1 VEDDVI
7 AAIALGR
14 RYHARLFIND
24 YWQLA
29 IKHQAYGVHLGQED
43 LETTDLSAIR
53 KAGLRLGVSTHDDM
67 EIDVALAARPL
78 TSRWARLPD
87 ANQTDAFRAAGL
99 EQLARH
105 IQRLADY
112 PTVAIGG
119 ISLEKAPAVLAT
131 GVGSIAV
138 VSAIT
143 QAADW
148 RAATDQLLALA
159 GAGDE

>member
-1 VEDDVI
+1 VKALIDESLWAG
-7 AAIALGR
+7 AAPSAKLSHKR
-14 RYHARLFIND
+14 PVSLDRVAREPFI
-24 YWQLA
+24 LP
-29 IKHQAYGVHLGQED
+29 
-43 LETTDLSAIR
+43 SA
-53 KAGLRLGVSTHDDM
+53 
-67 EIDVALAARPL
+67 P
-78 TSRWARLPD
+78 
-87 ANQTDAFRAAGL
+87 QGL

-119 ISLEKAPAVLAT
+119 ISLEKAPGVLAT

-148 RAATDQLLALA
+148 RAATN
-159 GAGDE
+159 

>member
-1 VEDDVI
+1 QAER
-7 AAIALGR
+7 GP
-14 RYHARLFIND
+14 D
-24 YWQLA
+24 YLA
-29 IKHQAYGVHLGQED
+29 G
-43 LETTDLSAIR
+43 
-53 KAGLRLGVSTHDDM
+53 
-67 EIDVALAARPL
+67 
-78 TSRWARLPD
+78 
-87 ANQTDAFRAAGL
+87 
-99 EQLARH
+99 H

-119 ISLEKAPAVLAT
+119 ISLEKAPGVLAT

>member
-1 VEDDVI
+1 QHHTRPSGRQ
-7 AAIALGR
+7 AAD
-14 RYHARLFIND
+14 H
-24 YWQLA
+24 
-29 IKHQAYGVHLGQED
+29 
-43 LETTDLSAIR
+43 
-53 KAGLRLGVSTHDDM
+53 
-67 EIDVALAARPL
+67 
-78 TSRWARLPD
+78 
-87 ANQTDAFRAAGL
+87 
-99 EQLARH
+99 LARH

-119 ISLEKAPAVLAT
+119 ISLEKAPGVLAT

>member
-1 VEDDVI
+1 
-7 AAIALGR
+7 
-14 RYHARLFIND
+14 
-24 YWQLA
+24 
-29 IKHQAYGVHLGQED
+29 
-43 LETTDLSAIR
+43 
-53 KAGLRLGVSTHDDM
+53 M
-67 EIDVALAARPL
+67 EIDIAWRRAPL
-78 TSRWARLPD
+78 TSLWVTSSRRKP
-87 ANQTDAFRAAGL
+87 NRCPPRRRL

>member
-1 VEDDVI
+1 PQ
-7 AAIALGR
+7 
-14 RYHARLFIND
+14 AR
-24 YWQLA
+24 
-29 IKHQAYGVHLGQED
+29 GQ
-43 LETTDLSAIR
+43 R
-53 KAGLRLGVSTHDDM
+53 MHD
-67 EIDVALAARPL
+67 
-78 TSRWARLPD
+78 T
-87 ANQTDAFRAAGL
+87 
-99 EQLARH
+99 
-105 IQRLADY
+105 QRLADY

-119 ISLEKAPAVLAT
+119 ISLEKAPGVLAT

>member
-1 VEDDVI
+1 MSPWRR
-7 AAIALGR
+7 ALLHR
-14 RYHARLFIND
+14 
-24 YWQLA
+24 
-29 IKHQAYGVHLGQED
+29 
-43 LETTDLSAIR
+43 
-53 KAGLRLGVSTHDDM
+53 AGS
-67 EIDVALAARPL
+67 
-78 TSRWARLPD
+78 RLPD

-119 ISLEKAPAVLAT
+119 ISLEKAPVLAT

>member
-1 VEDDVI
+1 MP
-7 AAIALGR
+7 
-14 RYHARLFIND
+14 
-24 YWQLA
+24 
-29 IKHQAYGVHLGQED
+29 
-43 LETTDLSAIR
+43 SA
-53 KAGLRLGVSTHDDM
+53 
-67 EIDVALAARPL
+67 P
-78 TSRWARLPD
+78 
-87 ANQTDAFRAAGL
+87 QGL

-105 IQRLADY
+105 IQRPADY

-119 ISLEKAPAVLAT
+119 ISRKGAGVLAT

-143 QAADW
+143 RAADW

>member
-1 VEDDVI
+1 MSPLRR
-7 AAIALGR
+7 ALLHR
-14 RYHARLFIND
+14 AR
-24 YWQLA
+24 
-29 IKHQAYGVHLGQED
+29 
-43 LETTDLSAIR
+43 S
-53 KAGLRLGVSTHDDM
+53 
-67 EIDVALAARPL
+67 
-78 TSRWARLPD
+78 RLPD

-119 ISLEKAPAVLAT
+119 ISLEKAPGVLAT

-159 GAGDE
+159 GVGDE

>member
-1 VEDDVI
+1 MP
-7 AAIALGR
+7 
-14 RYHARLFIND
+14 
-24 YWQLA
+24 
-29 IKHQAYGVHLGQED
+29 
-43 LETTDLSAIR
+43 SA
-53 KAGLRLGVSTHDDM
+53 
-67 EIDVALAARPL
+67 P
-78 TSRWARLPD
+78 
-87 ANQTDAFRAAGL
+87 QGL

-105 IQRLADY
+105 IQRTADY

-119 ISLEKAPAVLAT
+119 ISTEKAPGVLAT

-143 QAADW
+143 RAADW